1 MRQVERQVVTTGDE
15 PKPLVRR
22 ASFEVAHDVAAE
34 MQGVAAEVGD
44 GEHRYLDVAEIVDS
58 RGVVRLVEVAML
70 AVVDRLVASEFLEL
84 LLRDDAFDTI
94 RTCAGPQIS
103 AR

>member
-1 MRQVERQVVTTGDE
+1 MTTGDE